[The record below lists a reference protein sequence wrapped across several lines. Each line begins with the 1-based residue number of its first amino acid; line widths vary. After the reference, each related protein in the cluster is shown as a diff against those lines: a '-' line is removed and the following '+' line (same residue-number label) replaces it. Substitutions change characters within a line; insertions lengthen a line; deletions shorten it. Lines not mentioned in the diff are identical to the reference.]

1 LTISGVF
8 QRVREAMVA
17 CTLDYEWPTYVVA
30 SLISLFGGL
39 IVMLPVRYACRW
51 WSIKSDRLRRC
62 RKHLLNIQQAADV
75 ILSGD
80 SIASKTFVSI
90 AFWTRKAGPKTLL

>member
-1 LTISGVF
+1 
-8 QRVREAMVA
+8 MVA

-39 IVMLPVRYACRW
+39 LIILLVRYACRW
-51 WSIKSDRLRRC
+51 SGQLHTYN
-62 RKHLLNIQQAADV
+62 KHLLSVQQAADL

-80 SIASKTFVSI
+80 SIASKTFVRLD
-90 AFWTRKAGPKTLL
+90 AFIVLTVATG